1 MEIISNILLSFLFI
15 SGVLSGVLS
24 DDNELRLREE
34 LFSSYNKN
42 NRPVL
47 DFTDNV
53 KLYYGIEIK
62 NLEVFDMKA
71 ENIKF
76 NLWITQKWN
85 DQYLRWNKT
94 EYNFNHINI
103 YSRQIWVPDLE
114 LYNAGSKPKV
124 YDTHGGLKLYSNGD
138 ILWSRPTT
146 YSFSCPLDFLKFP
159 FDSQECTLLFGSWKY
174 NANFLDIIPFND
186 ELNTNNTNNN
196 NNNTKHNFLNIS
208 VNPNFSHNEWNIVDR
223 YVKHENIEYLC
234 CPGELWPNSFFTIE
248 LKRNYT
254 KYMIVIA
261 MTLLITIASLSLLL
275 FPIKYYSRTFV
286 LVFLPLSIIWL
297 QIYISGKMPVIEYYT
312 IMDKIL
318 LTCFLITIINAL
330 ESAILYGFLYE
341 KYEYNW
347 LIKLNNYL
355 GKNTNRNK
363 NIEKETD
370 KLYNY
375 KFDGN
380 ISSNIDYIEE
390 KTKYNKDLYKS
401 LYNIVLLIDNT
412 YKFMVSVS
420 FVVVIGVLLS

>member
-1 MEIISNILLSFLFI
+1 
-15 SGVLSGVLS
+15 
-24 DDNELRLREE
+24 
-34 LFSSYNKN
+34 
-42 NRPVL
+42 
-47 DFTDNV
+47 
-53 KLYYGIEIK
+53 
-62 NLEVFDMKA
+62 
-71 ENIKF
+71 
-76 NLWITQKWN
+76 
-85 DQYLRWNKT
+85 
-94 EYNFNHINI
+94 
-103 YSRQIWVPDLE
+103 
-114 LYNAGSKPKV
+114 
-124 YDTHGGLKLYSNGD
+124 
-138 ILWSRPTT
+138 
-146 YSFSCPLDFLKFP
+146 
-159 FDSQECTLLFGSWKY
+159 
-174 NANFLDIIPFND
+174 
-186 ELNTNNTNNN
+186 
-196 NNNTKHNFLNIS
+196 
-208 VNPNFSHNEWNIVDR
+208 
-223 YVKHENIEYLC
+223 
-234 CPGELWPNSFFTIE
+234 
-248 LKRNYT
+248 
-254 KYMIVIA
+254 
-261 MTLLITIASLSLLL
+261 
-275 FPIKYYSRTFV
+275 
-286 LVFLPLSIIWL
+286 
-297 QIYISGKMPVIEYYT
+297 MPVIEYYT

>member
-1 MEIISNILLSFLFI
+1 M
-15 SGVLSGVLS
+15 
-24 DDNELRLREE
+24 
-34 LFSSYNKN
+34 
-42 NRPVL
+42 
-47 DFTDNV
+47 
-53 KLYYGIEIK
+53 
-62 NLEVFDMKA
+62 
-71 ENIKF
+71 
-76 NLWITQKWN
+76 
-85 DQYLRWNKT
+85 
-94 EYNFNHINI
+94 
-103 YSRQIWVPDLE
+103 
-114 LYNAGSKPKV
+114 
-124 YDTHGGLKLYSNGD
+124 
-138 ILWSRPTT
+138 
-146 YSFSCPLDFLKFP
+146 
-159 FDSQECTLLFGSWKY
+159 LFGSWKY

-186 ELNTNNTNNN
+186 KLNNTNNIN
-196 NNNTKHNFLNIS
+196 KHKFLNIS
-208 VNPNFSHNEWNIVDR
+208 VDPNFSHNEWNIVDR

-355 GKNTNRNK
+355 GKN
-363 NIEKETD
+363 IEKETD

-375 KFDGN
+375 KID
-380 ISSNIDYIEE
+380 SNIDYIEE

-420 FVVVIGVLLS
+420 FVVVIAVLLG